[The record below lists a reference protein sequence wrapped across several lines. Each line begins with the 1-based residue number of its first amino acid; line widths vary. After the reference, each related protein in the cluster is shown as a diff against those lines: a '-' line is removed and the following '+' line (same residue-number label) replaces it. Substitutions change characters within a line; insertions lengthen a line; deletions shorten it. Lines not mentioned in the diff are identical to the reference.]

1 MRRASL
7 LLVLLGL
14 AAALACTA
22 ITGPREVA
30 PAPGAALERIEVTAL
45 VAPADVAAYLEALG
59 AVIELRS
66 RDRIQA
72 LVPTSQLP
80 ALRSAR
86 SLLRIERPAILVA
99 LDLPPPSELIGA
111 DRWQAA
117 GFTGHGVSVAV
128 LDAGFE
134 GYEDLLGTTL
144 PERVVTR
151 SFRASG
157 DLSSGTDH
165 GTRAAEVVHRI
176 APGAELYLLNFGT
189 ITELSAAVDF
199 IAEQGID
206 IVSFSLG
213 FIHSGPGDGTGP
225 VDDVVTRDAEDGA
238 IWAVAA
244 GNWAQQHWAGEFMD
258 TDGDSIHEFEPG
270 TTGNG
275 RVFQEGDLIIVSL
288 RWEDEWGAACSDYD
302 LELFGPDGSLVRASR
317 QIQDCSGDPVESLQ
331 VLATQDGEYLVRI
344 VKASADE
351 PRRLDLMVVGSP
363 GRGESLS
370 LFVEAGSLSEPAD
383 HASVVTVG
391 AVSAVEPLAV
401 APFSSRG
408 PTVDGRAKPEVVS
421 PTGLAGTLAGGE
433 AFAGTS
439 AAAPHVAG
447 VAALLRE
454 ALPNADSAEIRAQL
468 AERAIDFPSEG
479 DNEATLNLLANLGS
493 LAGVGLLLPVG
504 AEEARLS
511 GGLPSGEGLA
521 LLVYTGPDGYP
532 LRFARLLLDGREPLA
547 WFRLDVEEQRWDRYI
562 VGAPAVVN
570 TFELVQDGEVL
581 VARIAA
587 PATEES
593 PEEAES
599 SEEQGDEADQ

>member
-1 MRRASL
+1 MRRVW
-7 LLVLLGL
+7 LVLVLFGL
-14 AAALACTA
+14 ATA
-22 ITGPREVA
+22 FARAVITGPGGVA
-30 PAPGAALERIEVTAL
+30 PAPGAALELIEVTAL
-45 VAPADVAAYLEALG
+45 VAPDDVAVYLEGLG

-66 RDRIQA
+66 HDRIQA
-72 LVPTSQLP
+72 LVPASQLP

-111 DRWQAA
+111 GRWQAA

-134 GYEDLLGTTL
+134 GYEDLLGTSL
-144 PERVVTR
+144 PERVATR

-157 DLSSGTDH
+157 DLGSGTDH
-165 GTRAAEVVHRI
+165 GTRSAEVVHRI
-176 APGAELYLLNFGT
+176 APGADLYLLNFGT

-199 IAEQGID
+199 IAAQGID

-244 GNWAQQHWAGEFMD
+244 GNWAQQHWAGQFVD
-258 TDGDSIHEFEPG
+258 ADGDSIHEFEPG
-270 TTGNG
+270 TSGAG

-331 VLATQDGEYLVRI
+331 VLATQDGEYSVRI

-351 PRRLDLMVVGSP
+351 PRKLDLMVVGSP

-391 AVSAVEPLAV
+391 AVSGVEPLAV
-401 APFSSRG
+401 EPFSSRG

-421 PTGLAGTLAGGE
+421 PTGIAGALAGGE

-454 ALPNADSAEIRAQL
+454 ALPNADAAVIRAQL
-468 AERAIDFPSEG
+468 AERAIDLSADGGGAP
-479 DNEATLNLLANLGS
+479 LNLLANLGS
-493 LAGVGLLLPVG
+493 LAGLGLLLPVG

-511 GGLPSGEGLA
+511 GDLPPGEGLA

-532 LRFARLLLDGREPLA
+532 LRFARLLLDGRGPLA
-547 WFRLDVEEQRWDRYI
+547 WFRFDVEEQRWDRYI
-562 VGAPAVVN
+562 IDAPAAVN
-570 TFELVQDGEVL
+570 SFELVQDGDVL

-587 PATEES
+587 PAGV
-593 PEEAES
+593 EEAAGS
-599 SEEQGDEADQ
+599 SREQGDKDR